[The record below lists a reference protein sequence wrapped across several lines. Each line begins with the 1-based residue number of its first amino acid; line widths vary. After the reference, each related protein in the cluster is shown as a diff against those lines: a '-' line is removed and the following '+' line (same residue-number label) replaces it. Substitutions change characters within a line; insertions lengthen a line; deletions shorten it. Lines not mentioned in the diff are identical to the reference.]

1 MLRIALLV
9 YKCLVFIS
17 LGTCLNYSHVDLF
30 KNIFLKIL
38 GMAITKVTSH
48 CAQTN
53 MHGRKV
59 SKGPIWLLVLAWL
72 RPLSDQSHAHGDVR
86 YCLSSWNVSS
96 VSSI

>member
-38 GMAITKVTSH
+38 GMAITKSYLEILEPGYSSLGGAMLKLDHSTSTMITCH
-48 CAQTN
+48 CPQTN

-59 SKGPIWLLVLAWL
+59 SRFPQGYI
-72 RPLSDQSHAHGDVR
+72 
-86 YCLSSWNVSS
+86 
-96 VSSI
+96 